1 MKIINLDIVDEKLV
15 YEKLENGLE
24 IYIIRKRN
32 FNSSFASFITKF
44 GGLDI
49 EFIPINE
56 NKFVKMPSGIA
67 HFLEHKL
74 FEVESGLSVH
84 EFYKKSGSYVNA
96 MTNYRRTKYYFNGT
110 KNFMANLELLLDFVQ
125 KPYFTDENIEK
136 EKGIILEE
144 AYMCMDNKD
153 RLFNETIM
161 KNLYKEIPYD
171 KKVIGEIEDIKSITK
186 EDLYKCYNSFYHP
199 SNMALIIV
207 TNEKEDDVLK
217 LIKEN
222 QNKKIF
228 EKNFQIKKK
237 EYKEDISVRK
247 EYEEIVTDIEE
258 TRLCYSL
265 KFTLNT
271 FSAKKIEVF
280 DYFYILFGILL
291 GNLSVFNLSLK
302 EKNIIKDDIG
312 YSINSHDDFITMHI
326 YALTDYTKEFIEL
339 LEEKIMSKDYNK
351 ELFDLYKK
359 NIISDF
365 YYGFNNVNNIMN
377 FLSYEYEFSGKIDND
392 AINEEIN
399 LNYDRFKEVTD
410 KINLNNKSIV
420 VMKPNKTINN

>member
-84 EFYKKSGSYVNA
+84 DFYKKSGSYVNA

-144 AYMCMDNKD
+144 AYMCMDN
-153 RLFNETIM
+153 
-161 KNLYKEIPYD
+161 
-171 KKVIGEIEDIKSITK
+171 
-186 EDLYKCYNSFYHP
+186 
-199 SNMALIIV
+199 
-207 TNEKEDDVLK
+207 NEK
-217 LIKEN
+217 
-222 QNKKIF
+222 
-228 EKNFQIKKK
+228 
-237 EYKEDISVRK
+237 
-247 EYEEIVTDIEE
+247 
-258 TRLCYSL
+258 
-265 KFTLNT
+265 
-271 FSAKKIEVF
+271 
-280 DYFYILFGILL
+280 
-291 GNLSVFNLSLK
+291 
-302 EKNIIKDDIG
+302 
-312 YSINSHDDFITMHI
+312 FI
-326 YALTDYTKEFIEL
+326 
-339 LEEKIMSKDYNK
+339 
-351 ELFDLYKK
+351 
-359 NIISDF
+359 
-365 YYGFNNVNNIMN
+365 
-377 FLSYEYEFSGKIDND
+377 
-392 AINEEIN
+392 
-399 LNYDRFKEVTD
+399 
-410 KINLNNKSIV
+410 
-420 VMKPNKTINN
+420 